1 MRISDWRS
9 DVCSSDL
16 FPGRL
21 LNFVN
26 VPAHARGGAAPRDCR
41 FPPLCLA
48 VSVGRRL
55 GWRVRR
61 EGATMTTTDQRTN
74 CHGLAMTAADD
85 AAVAH
90 YDATIA
96 AYLGLRKD
104 TGEHLKRTLAA
115 DSDLVLGHVAKGNF
129 MKLFCTPP
137 LERKAAQS
145 LAAAESSAE
154 ARGANPREPRTIA
167 ALRAWCRGA
176 LRGAVAEWEA
186 THGRAAGG
194 ERVWKDVENWGA
206 P

>member
-48 VSVGRRL
+48 VSAGRRL

-61 EGATMTTTDQRTN
+61 EGATMTTTDPRTN

-85 AAVAH
+85 GAVPH
-90 YDATIA
+90 YTAPIA
-96 AYLGLRKD
+96 D
-104 TGEHLKRTLAA
+104 TPGPGKEPGTHQKRT
-115 DSDLVLGHVAKGNF
+115 
-129 MKLFCTPP
+129 PP
-137 LERKAAQS
+137 HA
-145 LAAAESSAE
+145 SAPLP
-154 ARGANPREPRTIA
+154 G
-167 ALRAWCRGA
+167 
-176 LRGAVAEWEA
+176 
-186 THGRAAGG
+186 
-194 ERVWKDVENWGA
+194 
-206 P
+206 